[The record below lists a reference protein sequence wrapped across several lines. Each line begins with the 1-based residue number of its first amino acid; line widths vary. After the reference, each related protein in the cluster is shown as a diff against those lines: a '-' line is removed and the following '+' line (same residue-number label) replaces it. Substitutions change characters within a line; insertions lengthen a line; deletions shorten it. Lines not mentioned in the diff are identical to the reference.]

1 MTATKND
8 KADAKPAM
16 QFVSTRIWN
25 TIRDVKRDPT
35 PDFPLILM
43 NVINDVK
50 DGSDVIEYIL
60 FLIAR
65 QYGRTETMRAVGL
78 AMRAGEIKYGDWNFL
93 GGHGRLQLLAAM
105 ERHAMLIFDG
115 EEDDPDTT
123 ARLNTSVP
131 HYGCIVAGINMT
143 WFQSDYGTL
152 REDGPPT
159 NKENVYGICIESAET
174 DARVTE
180 TDTGQRY
187 FTPAR

>member
-16 QFVSTRIWN
+16 QFVHTWIWD
-25 TIRDVKRDPT
+25 TIRLVEYDPT
-35 PDFPLILM
+35 PDFPLLLM
-43 NVINDVK
+43 DAISDVK
-50 DGSDVIEYIL
+50 NEIGTLKDIL
-60 FLIAR
+60 LLIAR

-115 EEDDPDTT
+115 EENDPDTT
-123 ARLNTSVP
+123 ARLNTPVP

-143 WFQSDYGTL
+143 WFQSENGTL
-152 REDGPPT
+152 KEDGPPT
-159 NKENVYGICIESAET
+159 SKENVYGLCIESAET
-174 DARVTE
+174 DARVAE
-180 TDTGQRY
+180 TNTGQRY
-187 FTPAR
+187 FTPTR